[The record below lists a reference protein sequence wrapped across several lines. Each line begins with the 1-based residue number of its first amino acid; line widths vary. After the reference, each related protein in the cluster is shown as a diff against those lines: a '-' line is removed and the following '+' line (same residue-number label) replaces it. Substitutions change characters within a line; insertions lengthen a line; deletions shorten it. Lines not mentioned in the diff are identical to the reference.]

1 MATRR
6 RFLLIASGAVVAAA
20 VGIVGIAPSVT
31 ESQIVSHVRRR
42 LSFLK
47 LDEAGLQAFA
57 RDQVAAL
64 LAKRPTWNRMKYH
77 FFTLFTNSFT
87 RYDRSNERRSRIERM
102 TDGFAST
109 YLLSSDFFV
118 NGADAARL
126 VRYLSL
132 YDPLRA
138 CGNPFARPAVDTS
151 NSVSPAPRV
160 GSAPTSS

>member
-6 RFLLIASGAVVAAA
+6 RFLLIASGVVVVAA
-20 VGIVGIAPSVT
+20 VGVVGIAPSVT
-31 ESQIVSHVRRR
+31 EAQIVSHIRRR

-57 RDQVAAL
+57 KDQVAAL

-77 FFTLFTNSFT
+77 FLSIFTKTFTK
-87 RYDRSNERRSRIERM
+87 YDRSNDRRSRMERM

-118 NGADAARL
+118 NGANPAEV

-132 YDPLRA
+132 YDPLRP
-138 CGNPFARPAVDTS
+138 CGNPFARPVVNT
-151 NSVSPAPRV
+151 
-160 GSAPTSS
+160 

>member
-6 RFLLIASGAVVAAA
+6 RFLAIASGVVVAAA
-20 VGIVGIAPSVT
+20 VGVVAIAPAVT
-31 ESQIVSHVRRR
+31 ESQIVNHVRRR

-47 LDEAGLQAFA
+47 LDEAGLETFA
-57 RDQVAAL
+57 REQVAAL

-77 FFTLFTNSFT
+77 FLSAFTNSFT
-87 RYDRSNERRSRIERM
+87 RYDRSSDRRSRIERM

-118 NGADAARL
+118 NGANPAQV

-138 CGNPFARPAVDTS
+138 CGNPFARPAVSSAS
-151 NSVSPAPRV
+151 NVGPAPDAGAVRI
-160 GSAPTSS
+160 SS

>member
-6 RFLLIASGAVVAAA
+6 RFLLIAAGVVVAAA
-20 VGIVGIAPSVT
+20 VGVVGIVPSMT
-31 ESQIVSHVRRR
+31 ESQIVTHVRRR

-77 FFTLFTNSFT
+77 FFALFTNSFT
-87 RYDRSNERRSRIERM
+87 KYDRSNDRRSRIERM
-102 TDGFAST
+102 TDQFAST
-109 YLLSSDFFV
+109 YLLSSDFFI

-126 VRYLSL
+126 VRYLRL

-138 CGNPFARPAVDTS
+138 CSNPFARPVVDTS
-151 NSVSPAPRV
+151 NSVSPVPGV
-160 GSAPTSS
+160 GGPPTSS

>member
-6 RFLLIASGAVVAAA
+6 RFLLIASGVVVAAA
-20 VGIVGIAPSVT
+20 VGVVGIAPSVT
-31 ESQIVSHVRRR
+31 EAQIVSHVRRR

-47 LDEAGLQAFA
+47 LDEAGLRAFA
-57 RDQVAAL
+57 KDQVAAL

-77 FFTLFTNSFT
+77 FLSIFTKTFTK
-87 RYDRSNERRSRIERM
+87 YDRSNDRRSRMERM

-118 NGADAARL
+118 NGANPANA

-132 YDPLRA
+132 YDPLRP
-138 CGNPFARPAVDTS
+138 CGNPFARPVVNA
-151 NSVSPAPRV
+151 
-160 GSAPTSS
+160 

>member
-6 RFLLIASGAVVAAA
+6 RFLAITSGVVVAAA
-20 VGIVGIAPSVT
+20 VGVVGIAPSVT
-31 ESQIVSHVRRR
+31 EAQIVSHVRRR

-47 LDEAGLQAFA
+47 LDEAGLHAFA
-57 RDQVAAL
+57 KDQVAAL

-77 FFTLFTNSFT
+77 FLSIFTNSFT
-87 RYDRSNERRSRIERM
+87 KYDRSNDRRSRVERM

-118 NGADAARL
+118 NGADQTQ
-126 VRYLSL
+126 VVQYLSL

-138 CGNPFARPAVDTS
+138 CGNPFARPAVNTPGHVGAGQG
-151 NSVSPAPRV
+151 VSAARLR
-160 GSAPTSS
+160 

>member
-6 RFLLIASGAVVAAA
+6 RFLLIASGVVVAAA
-20 VGIVGIAPSVT
+20 VGVVGIAPSVT

-47 LDEAGLQAFA
+47 LDEAGLRAFA
-57 RDQVAAL
+57 HDQVAAL

-77 FFTLFTNSFT
+77 FLAIFTNSFS
-87 RYDRSNERRSRIERM
+87 RYDRSNDRRSRTERM

-118 NGADAARL
+118 NGGDAAQV

-132 YDPLRA
+132 YDPLRP
-138 CGNPFARPAVDTS
+138 CGNPFARPAMDTQT
-151 NSVSPAPRV
+151 SVGRAPAA
-160 GSAPTSS
+160 SAVRLS